1 MVYIDIKWFYS
12 NKMLLNKLTSNKFI
26 IKNLS
31 DEHAIYHKFNKKIRN
46 NLLVR
51 NETG

>member
-1 MVYIDIKWFYS
+1 MVYIDIKWFYL
-12 NKMLLNKLTSNKFI
+12 NKMLLNKLILNKFI
-26 IKNLS
+26 IKNLL
-31 DEHAIYHKFNKKIRN
+31 DEYVIYYKFNKKIRN